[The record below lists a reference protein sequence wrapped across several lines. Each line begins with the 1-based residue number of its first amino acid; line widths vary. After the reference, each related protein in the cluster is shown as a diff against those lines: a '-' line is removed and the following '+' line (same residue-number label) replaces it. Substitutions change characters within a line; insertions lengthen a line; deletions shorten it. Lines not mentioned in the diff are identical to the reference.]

1 MKNKINDLKEV
12 IRQFSQ
18 ISQELLA
25 ENRFLQKQIEQKEN
39 EISELKIR
47 NEKEVSKLDQQ
58 IADLEADR
66 KVLKEQK
73 DKLTSD
79 ISKKKKEIVE
89 ENEKYKKKIDGL
101 TEKLEDCKKQL
112 RENGVYKRDFEFM
125 QDQLD
130 ESNRRIEEML
140 EDILRKLD
148 SDSNF
153 QTDSDSE
160 KQSCSEILDELKI
173 MIKALKYEYG
183 EDDDEKI
190 CDKKDVSDSINDS
203 GESSKESTNMNADVD
218 TKKKKMTMYDEPK
231 KM

>member
-101 TEKLEDCKKQL
+101 TEKLEDYKKQL

-160 KQSCSEILDELKI
+160 KQSCCEILDELKV
-173 MIKALKYEYG
+173 MVKGLKYEYG

-218 TKKKKMTMYDEPK
+218 TSKQKMTMYDEPK